1 MKKKRKKEKR
11 VRVCENVT
19 RSGCHSQALR
29 AVCSLVQQKAN
40 PRGASIIGVLKQLS
54 QDCMREC
61 AQCVPEQQAE
71 HAGRHKRY
79 NVRVCVCGWVSVLS
93 SRSAH

>member
-54 QDCMREC
+54 QDCMRSLLRVGTSDTMC
-61 AQCVPEQQAE
+61 GC
-71 HAGRHKRY
+71 
-79 NVRVCVCGWVSVLS
+79 VCVGG
-93 SRSAH
+93 